1 MLFKGLLLGCGFS
14 LVTDFWLLL
23 QMVLMVKNYEAIL
36 AALADRL
43 LIILLQ
49 SSVCFVN
56 CRAFLINHTTHT
68 VVILVIIIG
77 TK

>member
-1 MLFKGLLLGCGFS
+1 MLFKGLLLGSGFS
-14 LVTDFWLLL
+14 LMTDFWLLL

-43 LIILLQ
+43 LIILQ

-56 CRAFLINHTTHT
+56 C
-68 VVILVIIIG
+68 
-77 TK
+77 